1 MSMNAGFPYLNAYLQ
16 QESLTMMLVALG
28 LAIIGIGYA
37 RLQNK
42 EGLQL
47 HRWIMS
53 GAVFLNLISIF
64 VVMLPSLFIYYIN
77 PNTAI
82 SSSFSALQIVH
93 MAIGFPAVVLS
104 VMYVFNDLPQP
115 TKKWMLA
122 TAMLWFFSIALG
134 AVVYYTM
141 PS

>member
-1 MSMNAGFPYLNAYLQ
+1 MNMNFNYLNAYLQ

-37 RLQNK
+37 RIKTK
-42 EGLQL
+42 ESFQL

-53 GAVFLNLISIF
+53 GAVFLNLVAIF
-64 VVMLPSLFIYYIN
+64 VVMFPSLLLYYIAPSN
-77 PNTAI
+77 SM
-82 SSSFSALQIVH
+82 SSSFSILQIVH
-93 MAIGFPAVVLS
+93 LTIGFPAVVLS

-115 TKKWMLA
+115 TKKWMRI
-122 TAMLWFFSIALG
+122 TAILWILSVALG